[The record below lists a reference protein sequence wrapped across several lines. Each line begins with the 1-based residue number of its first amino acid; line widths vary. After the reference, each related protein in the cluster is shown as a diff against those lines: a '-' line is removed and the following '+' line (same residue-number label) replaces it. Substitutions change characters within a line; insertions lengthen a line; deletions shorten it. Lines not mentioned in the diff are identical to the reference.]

1 MVVKMSDGSRQKIL
15 VTGGSGYIGSH
26 AVVALIVAGFDPVI
40 VDNLSNSKVAV
51 LERIAAITGQRP
63 LFYCLDLR
71 DKTGCNA
78 IFQENAISAVIHFA
92 GLKAVGESVTEPLRY
107 YENNIEGTLTLC
119 SVMADHGVKR
129 LIFSSSATVYGE
141 PATVPIREDFPLAP
155 ASPYGR
161 AQLMIE
167 QILQDLK
174 VADPFWQVVLLRYF
188 NPVAA
193 HESGL
198 IGEDPSGIPNNL
210 LPYISQVAVGRHE
223 RLNVFGS
230 DYPTPDGTGVR
241 DYIHVMDLAEGHV
254 AALRYM
260 EDKKLSFPQEESTSS
275 VSFQQRQES
284 RSSLSL
290 PHRQE
295 SLSSSSFPRRRESM
309 EELKILDSRLHGND
323 AKDGVAVDSC
333 LLYGCPTENLGHD
346 KNEGGGLDSCFHG
359 NDIGGTPLIVNL
371 GTGQGYSVLEIL
383 HAFEKISGR
392 KVPYQLVNR
401 RPRDIATCFADSTR
415 AKDLLNWSA
424 RSECQP
430 KIDHL

>member
-1 MVVKMSDGSRQKIL
+1 LKMSDDSRQKIL

-26 AVVALIVAGFDPVI
+26 AVVALIAAGYDPVI

-71 DKTGCNA
+71 DRPGCNA
-78 IFQENAISAVIHFA
+78 IFQENAFSAVIHFA
-92 GLKAVGESVTEPLRY
+92 GLKAVGESVAQPLRY
-107 YENNIEGTLTLC
+107 YENNIEGTLSLC
-119 SVMADHGVKR
+119 SLMADHGVKR

-161 AQLMIE
+161 TKLMIE
-167 QILQDLK
+167 QILQDFY
-174 VADPFWQVVLLRYF
+174 VADPAWQVALLRYF

-198 IGEDPSGIPNNL
+198 IGEDPSGTPNNL
-210 LPYISQVAVGRHE
+210 LPCISQVAVGRRE
-223 RLNVFGS
+223 RLNIFGS
-230 DYPTPDGTGVR
+230 DYPTHDGTGVR

-260 EDKKLSFPQEESTSS
+260 EETMLSFPQKEST
-275 VSFQQRQES
+275 
-284 RSSLSL
+284 SSLSL
-290 PHRQE
+290 PYRQE
-295 SLSSSSFPRRRESM
+295 SR
-309 EELKILDSRLHGND
+309 EELKRLDSRLRGND
-323 AKDGVAVDSC
+323 IKDGVAVDSC

-346 KNEGGGLDSCFHG
+346 NNDGDALDSRLHG
-359 NDIGGTPLIVNL
+359 NDIGRSAPLIVNL

-383 HAFEKISGR
+383 HAFEKVSGR

-401 RPRDIATCFADSTR
+401 RPGDIATCYADPTR
-415 AKDLLNWSA
+415 AKELLNWSA
-424 RSECQP
+424 RRNLADMCTDTWRWQEKNP
-430 KIDHL
+430 EGYNF